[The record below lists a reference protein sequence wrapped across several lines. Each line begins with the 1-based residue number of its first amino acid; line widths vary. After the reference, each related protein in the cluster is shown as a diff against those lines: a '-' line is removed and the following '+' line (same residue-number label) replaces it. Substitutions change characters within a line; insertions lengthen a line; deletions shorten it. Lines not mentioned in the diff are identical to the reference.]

1 MLLDEIEKAH
11 PDVFNI
17 LLQVLDDGRL
27 TDGQGRTVD
36 FKNTVIIMTSNLGSE
51 IIQENALSDSY
62 EEIKKKLS
70 AVLQKSFKP
79 EFLNRIDETV
89 VFHPLSKDNSKD
101 IAKIQLKKLQ
111 ERLAQNGFEIDFT
124 EKLLDIIVEYGYDQI
139 FGARPLKRAIQN
151 IVENKLAHIVLNG
164 GLMPEKKQFIDF
176 DEQKEEIV
184 VI

>member
-1 MLLDEIEKAH
+1 M
-11 PDVFNI
+11 
-17 LLQVLDDGRL
+17 
-27 TDGQGRTVD
+27 
-36 FKNTVIIMTSNLGSE
+36 
-51 IIQENALSDSY
+51 
-62 EEIKKKLS
+62 
-70 AVLQKSFKP
+70 
-79 EFLNRIDETV
+79 
-89 VFHPLSKDNSKD
+89 FHPLSKDNIKD

-176 DEQKEEIV
+176 DEQKDEIV

>member
-1 MLLDEIEKAH
+1 MRRLFLLLMVCLFVEGMFAQSTKKIKEI
-11 PDVFNI
+11 
-17 LLQVLDDGRL
+17 
-27 TDGQGRTVD
+27 TD
-36 FKNTVIIMTSNLGSE
+36 K
-51 IIQENALSDSY
+51 Y
-62 EEIKKKLS
+62 
-70 AVLQKSFKP
+70 
-79 EFLNRIDETV
+79 
-89 VFHPLSKDNSKD
+89 
-101 IAKIQLKKLQ
+101 
-111 ERLAQNGFEIDFT
+111 GFEIDFT